1 MLLRSQYQE
10 SIESITLLSVST
22 KKNGCFREA
31 WGHRHLNR
39 KTLCSLLIRIV
50 CEIHLGVPMKNHWR
64 FPLKADDNCQSFY
77 TWHCNLLINE
87 RSFTGIHKRHP
98 FVLNTGNISSIWK
111 RILSVPHAVLALL
124 NSGLNITLS
133 VFMFYRRK
141 YQSAELNN
149 SSLSLPSYVYF
160 HRRGLLLLTKIVET
174 SHLSAINTTEC

>member
-1 MLLRSQYQE
+1 VLLRSQYQKRT
-10 SIESITLLSVST
+10 ESITLLSVST

-31 WGHRHLNR
+31 WGNRRLNR

-50 CEIHLGVPMKNHWR
+50 CEIHLSGAMKNHWR

-111 RILSVPHAVLALL
+111 RILYSSCSFGTFKQWAEYHAFCFYVLPTEIWTIHHCLCLA
-124 NSGLNITLS
+124 
-133 VFMFYRRK
+133 MFIFIG
-141 YQSAELNN
+141 AA
-149 SSLSLPSYVYF
+149 SYY
-160 HRRGLLLLTKIVET
+160 
-174 SHLSAINTTEC
+174 